1 MNDLRKR
8 VGNLVAAFYL
18 GKDMKICNLIV
29 SITTSLLFWLRRE
42 AEEGFRSRVFISA
55 TLRWDDTIHR
65 GGASALA

>member
-29 SITTSLLFWLRRE
+29 SITTSLLFWLGARPRRVSE
-42 AEEGFRSRVFISA
+42 PGFYFSY
-55 TLRWDDTIHR
+55 
-65 GGASALA
+65 LAVG